1 MEHVKSLATNRKAY
15 HNYFISEKYEAGISL
30 QGTEVKSARD
40 GKINLKESYA
50 KVEDGEIWLLSC
62 HISPYTHGN
71 IMNHDPLRKR
81 KLLLHKGEIKK
92 LEKLTVQAG
101 FTLIPLR
108 VYLKRGK
115 IKVELGLAK
124 GKKMFDKREAKKRK
138 DSQREID
145 RALRSRKFF

>member
-1 MEHVKSLATNRKAY
+1 MEHVKGLATNRKAY

-30 QGTEVKSARD
+30 LGTEVKSVRE

-50 KVEDGEIWLLSC
+50 KMDNGEVWLFNC
-62 HISPYTHGN
+62 HINPYTHGN
-71 IMNHDPLRKR
+71 IQNHDPLRKR
-81 KLLLHKGEIKK
+81 KLLLHKREIKK
-92 LEKLTVQAG
+92 LEKLTIQAG

-124 GKKMFDKREAKKRK
+124 GKKLFDKRESKKKK

-145 RALRSRKFF
+145 RALRSKKHY

>member
-1 MEHVKSLATNRKAY
+1 MEPMKSLATNRKAY
-15 HNYFISEKYEAGISL
+15 HNYFITEKYEAGISL
-30 QGTEVKSARD
+30 LGTEVKSVRD

-50 KVEDGEIWLLSC
+50 KVEDGEAWLLSC

-81 KLLLHKGEIKK
+81 KLLLHRREIKK

-101 FTLIPLR
+101 LTLVPLR

-115 IKVELGLAK
+115 IKLELGLAK
-124 GKKMFDKREAKKRK
+124 GKKRFDKREAKKRK

-145 RALRSRKFF
+145 RALRTKRSF